1 MDQKIPIFKIYWDES
16 DIDLVTKVIRRG
28 SYWTLGTETVTFEKM
43 LCEYIGAKYT
53 AVFNSGTSA
62 LHAALLANKI
72 GPGDE
77 VIVPSFTFIATAN
90 APLFVGATPVFA
102 DIEKQTCGL
111 DPVDVLK
118 KINPKTKAILPIHF
132 GGLPCHILE
141 LQKIAIEHNLL
152 LIEDAAEAFGACIGT
167 QKTGT
172 FGNSSILSF
181 CQNKIITTGEGG
193 AVVTD
198 DKDVYERLKLVR
210 SHGRLEIADYF
221 ASSVYMD
228 YVTLGYNFRIS
239 EITAALGISQL
250 AKVEKIISMRR
261 KNAEYLKDK
270 LYEIDQLYVQVIP
283 SNYTHVYQ
291 MFNIRLKDGYTK
303 REQLID
309 FLSSKGISSKVN
321 FYPVHLTKF
330 YREQFGHKIGDL
342 PVTEEV
348 SAQSVTLPMY
358 PTMTNTELDYIAEQI
373 KEFFRNN

>member
-28 SYWTLGTETVTFEKM
+28 SYWTLGTETITFEKM
-43 LCEYIGAKYT
+43 LSEYIGAKYT
-53 AVFNSGTSA
+53 TVFNSGTSA

-102 DIEKQTCGL
+102 DIEEQTCGL

-118 KINPKTKAILPIHF
+118 KINPKTKAILPIHY

-141 LQKIAIEHNLL
+141 LQKIATEHNLL

>member
-1 MDQKIPIFKIYWDES
+1 
-16 DIDLVTKVIRRG
+16 
-28 SYWTLGTETVTFEKM
+28 
-43 LCEYIGAKYT
+43 
-53 AVFNSGTSA
+53 
-62 LHAALLANKI
+62 
-72 GPGDE
+72 
-77 VIVPSFTFIATAN
+77 
-90 APLFVGATPVFA
+90 
-102 DIEKQTCGL
+102 
-111 DPVDVLK
+111 
-118 KINPKTKAILPIHF
+118 
-132 GGLPCHILE
+132 
-141 LQKIAIEHNLL
+141 
-152 LIEDAAEAFGACIGT
+152 
-167 QKTGT
+167 
-172 FGNSSILSF
+172 
-181 CQNKIITTGEGG
+181 
-193 AVVTD
+193 
-198 DKDVYERLKLVR
+198 
-210 SHGRLEIADYF
+210 
-221 ASSVYMD
+221 MD

-239 EITAALGISQL
+239 EITAALGFSQL